1 MTVAINLAELPAP
14 EVLVAL
20 DFETTLTNYKNKL
33 IALDPSCA
41 ETLAL
46 ESEPLTKLMQV
57 AAWREIL
64 LLARYNDEAKSLLLA
79 YATGATL
86 DHIAYT
92 YYRGETRLVI
102 VEEDLEAFPPVEQV
116 LESDNDFRERVAL
129 KPESYSSAG
138 PTEAYRFFARSASG
152 QVKDAVATSPIPGTT
167 LVTVLSR
174 EGQGVPSAP
183 VLALVSEALNT
194 TTIRPLS
201 EEVNV
206 EAAEIITYS
215 LIVGLRVYN
224 GPDHTIIISAA
235 ESALADYTSK
245 SHRLG
250 INHTIAG
257 FHKAAKQEGVWD
269 VELNILESIAVT
281 KQQAAYCTSIVVEII
296 EITS

>member
-33 IALDPSCA
+33 IELHPPCA

-57 AAWREIL
+57 AAWREML

-102 VEEDLEAFPPVEQV
+102 VEEDLEAFPPIEQI
-116 LESDNDFRERVAL
+116 LESDDDFRERVAL

-152 QVKDAVATSPIPGTT
+152 QVKDAIATSPVPGTT

-183 VLALVSEALNT
+183 VLAVVNEALNT
-194 TTIRPLS
+194 ATVRPLS
-201 EEVNV
+201 EEVIV

-215 LIVGLRVYN
+215 LIAGLRVYN
-224 GPDHTIIISAA
+224 GPDHTLIKAAA
-235 ESALADYTSK
+235 ETALADYTNK

-250 INHTIAG
+250 TNHTIAG